1 MTTKPLFRAPF
12 FMRSVLG
19 FAAASLGIVALT
31 PSAEAQTARQNK
43 AAVEAKFE
51 AWEAG
56 TGNPFEL
63 LADEASWTIE
73 GNSVASKIY
82 PTKEDFL
89 RDVIRPFNA
98 RMSIGIKPKV
108 RSITAE
114 QDRVVILFDA
124 AGTAR
129 DGKPYVNSY
138 AWFFRMS
145 QGRVVEAHAFFDA
158 IVFNDLW
165 ARVNRRQLGT
175 ELEQENLEFTAGWMS
190 MDNGAQSC

>member
-1 MTTKPLFRAPF
+1 MTSKTRFWTPL
-12 FMRSVLG
+12 VLRTAFG
-19 FAAASLGIVALT
+19 FAATNALLFAFA
-31 PSAEAQTARQNK
+31 AEAGAQTPVQNK
-43 AAVEAKFE
+43 AAVASKFQ
-51 AWEAG
+51 AWKAG

-73 GNSVASKIY
+73 GNSVASKRY

-89 RDVIRPFNA
+89 REVIRPFNA
-98 RMSIGIKPKV
+98 RMSIGIKPEV

-114 QDRVVILFDA
+114 ADRVVILFDA

-145 QGRVVEAHAFFDA
+145 KGRIVEANAFFD
-158 IVFNDLW
+158 VPTFDDLW
-165 ARVNRRQLGT
+165 ARVDPA
-175 ELEQENLEFTAGWMS
+175 E
-190 MDNGAQSC
+190 